1 MYISKSFIP
10 ILKNNPSEAK
20 IKSHQLM
27 LRVGMI
33 KQSLAGIY
41 SWLPL
46 GFKVMKK
53 IEQIVREEQNKI
65 GAQEILMPTIQPSDI
80 WKESGRY
87 DDYGDEMLRIKDRQ
101 GREMLYGPT
110 NEELVTD
117 IFRSSVKSYK
127 SLPQLLYHIQWKFR
141 DEVRPRFGI
150 MRGREFYMKDAYSFD
165 VNDED
170 AAFSYN
176 KFFFSYLKT
185 FKRLELSAIPMAADT
200 GPIGGNLSHEF
211 IILADTGESKI
222 FTDKR
227 VFDLDSEGSVMDRQS
242 LQDLRKKYEQYYA
255 VADEKFNK
263 DEFEEKVSEENRLIT
278 KGIEV
283 GHIFYFGDKY
293 SKALNAAVDLPGG
306 KKDFVKM
313 GSYGIGVSR
322 LVGAIIEA
330 KYDEKD
336 EIMKWPFSV
345 APYELAIIPMINKND
360 TSALDKANKL
370 FKHFESKNIDTII
383 DDMDENLSSKIK
395 KFNLIG
401 VPYQII
407 LGKKSDGDLLEF
419 KEIGKDPKSLTIDQ
433 ITQILTEQKITT
445 IIVTHDSYE
454 AFYLGTKCGII
465 LDEQLKQFDDPY
477 NVYHFPNS
485 VEVVNFLNR
494 GILIPAKV
502 TGENSLESVDLGT
515 ITGDFIKHYP
525 KGSEV
530 QLLLQPEDLEHD
542 DQSNLK
548 LEVVDRKFRGT
559 NFIYTLK
566 TMSNKLIPVF
576 VHSHHIH
583 QHQVDEKFG
592 IKRPINIDHIVCF

>member
-1 MYISKSFIP
+1 MYISKAFIP

-33 KQSLAGIY
+33 KQSSAGIY

-53 IEQIVREEQNKI
+53 IEKIVREEQNKI
-65 GAQEILMPTIQPSDI
+65 GAQEILMPTIQSSEI

-101 GREMLYGPT
+101 NREMLYGPT

-117 IFRSSVKSYK
+117 IFRSSIKSYK

-150 MRGREFYMKDAYSFD
+150 MRCREFYMKDAYSFD
-165 VNDED
+165 VSDED
-170 AAFSYN
+170 AVYSYN
-176 KFFFSYLKT
+176 KFFLSYLKT
-185 FKRLELSAIPMAADT
+185 FKRLDLTAIPMAADT

-211 IILADTGESKI
+211 VILAETGESKI

-227 VFDLDSEGSVMDRQS
+227 IFDLDSAGSVIDRKS
-242 LQDLRKKYEQYYA
+242 LEDLRKKYEQFYS
-255 VADEKFNK
+255 VTDEKFNK
-263 DEFEEKVSEENRLIT
+263 EEFEKEVLEENRLIT

-293 SKALNAAVDLPGG
+293 SKPLNAAVDLPGG

-330 KYDEKD
+330 KYDDKE

-345 APYELAIIPMINKND
+345 APYELAIIPMINKNE
-360 TSALDKANKL
+360 TSALDKVTNI
-370 FKHFESKNIDTII
+370 FKHFESINIDTII
-383 DDMDENLSSKIK
+383 DDTDENLSSKIK

-407 LGKKSDGDLLEF
+407 IGKKSEGDLLEF
-419 KEIGKDPKSLTIDQ
+419 KETGKDPQNLTIDQ
-433 ITQILTEQKITT
+433 ITKILTE
-445 IIVTHDSYE
+445 
-454 AFYLGTKCGII
+454 
-465 LDEQLKQFDDPY
+465 LK
-477 NVYHFPNS
+477 
-485 VEVVNFLNR
+485 
-494 GILIPAKV
+494 AK
-502 TGENSLESVDLGT
+502 N
-515 ITGDFIKHYP
+515 
-525 KGSEV
+525 
-530 QLLLQPEDLEHD
+530 
-542 DQSNLK
+542 
-548 LEVVDRKFRGT
+548 
-559 NFIYTLK
+559 
-566 TMSNKLIPVF
+566 
-576 VHSHHIH
+576 
-583 QHQVDEKFG
+583 
-592 IKRPINIDHIVCF
+592 